1 MKNPAHTEL
10 LNTLLKDHF
19 DDFFAARVKEIFK
32 EALREVQMEEGNLL
46 ATQTMD
52 AKYLDRK
59 SAAKKLG
66 LSLPTLDQY
75 TKEGIIKARRI
86 GKKVLYIEQ
95 ELISSGQ
102 EVSSVKYKKRYD
114 QYI

>member
-1 MKNPAHTEL
+1 MKNSAHTEL

-19 DDFFAARVKEIFK
+19 DDFLAARVKEIFK
-32 EALREVQMEEGNLL
+32 EALREVQMEGNLL
-46 ATQTMD
+46 ATRTMD
-52 AKYLDRK
+52 LKYLDRK

-75 TKEGIIKARRI
+75 TKEGIIKGRRI
-86 GKKVLYIEQ
+86 GKKILYLEH
-95 ELISSGQ
+95 ELVTSGQ